1 MLVKHGVTGTD
12 TKLKKKEVKQKMR
25 TLKRVGSIAA
35 GAVMLGAAI
44 SGAVS
49 AGMDD
54 TGLTAPCDAANTLQ

>member
-1 MLVKHGVTGTD
+1 
-12 TKLKKKEVKQKMR
+12 MR
-25 TLKRVGSIAA
+25 TLKRVGSIVA

-54 TGLTAPCDAANTLQ
+54 TGLTKDFFYDSGYNPVVQIVVGEKQVTLQP

>member
-1 MLVKHGVTGTD
+1 MK
-12 TKLKKKEVKQKMR
+12 

-49 AGMDD
+49 AGMDS
-54 TGLTAPCDAANTLQ
+54 TGLTKDFFYDAGYNPIVQIVVGEREWQPTLLQQVT